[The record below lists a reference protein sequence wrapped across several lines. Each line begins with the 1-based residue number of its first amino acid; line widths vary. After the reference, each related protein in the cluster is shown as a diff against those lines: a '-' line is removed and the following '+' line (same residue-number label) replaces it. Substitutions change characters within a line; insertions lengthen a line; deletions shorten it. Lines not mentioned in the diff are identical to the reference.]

1 MLGQPVIPLNTSHG
15 TERERP
21 VAIIEEAYCIGCTLC
36 IQACPVDAIVGAAKQ
51 MHTVIPELCTGC
63 DLCVA
68 PCPVDCIRMVSV
80 TEGKTGWSAWS
91 ETQAANARL
100 AFDNRNIRLQR
111 EKFENEQRLA
121 AKAADKLKIL
131 EQENA
136 TTTEE
141 ILSKERKRN
150 IILAA
155 IERARLKKIEAESG
169 EN

>member
-1 MLGQPVIPLNTSHG
+1 
-15 TERERP
+15 
-21 VAIIEEAYCIGCTLC
+21 
-36 IQACPVDAIVGAAKQ
+36 
-51 MHTVIPELCTGC
+51 
-63 DLCVA
+63 
-68 PCPVDCIRMVSV
+68 MVSV

-91 ETQAANARL
+91 EAQAANARR

-136 TTTEE
+136 ITTEE